1 MTAGKEGRVS
11 TDILLV
17 RHGQTEWNQVVRFRG
32 HTDLALDEVGQAQ
45 AHALAQRLEAW
56 PIAAIYISPLRRARQ
71 TAQPLAGRLGLP
83 IQPAHGLL
91 DMDYGDW
98 QGRTP
103 QEVAQAEPELY
114 RRWQEEPQQVCIPGG
129 ESLPLV
135 QRRAVP
141 AVEGI
146 VAQHPNEMVLLVGHQ
161 VVNKVLICALMG
173 LSLASFWRIGQ
184 DTACLNRFRH
194 HDGLY
199 DVLLLNGTCHLA
211 GLR

>member
-1 MTAGKEGRVS
+1 MS

-32 HTDLALDEVGQAQ
+32 RTDLALNEVGQAQ
-45 AHALAQRLEAW
+45 ARALARRLATW
-56 PIAAIYISPLRRARQ
+56 PIAAIYTSPLVRARQ
-71 TAQPLAGRLGLP
+71 TAEPLAQRLRLSV
-83 IQPAHGLL
+83 QPVEGLL
-91 DMDYGDW
+91 DMDYGHW

-114 RRWQEEPQQVCIPGG
+114 RRWLEEPQQVRIPGG
-129 ESLPLV
+129 ESLPLAQ
-135 QRRAVP
+135 QRVMP
-141 AVEGI
+141 AMEGI

-161 VVNKVLICALMG
+161 VVNRVLICALLG
-173 LSLASFWRIGQ
+173 LSLASFWRLEQ

-199 DVLLLNGTCHLA
+199 DVLLLNDTCHLA
-211 GLR
+211 TLM